1 MQTPDWGALEAVD
14 GVRLSWYA
22 VVSPIDRGAS
32 AQTRS
37 RRVRR
42 NVVTAV
48 TGETRAVRGGARN
61 SKREPSNLT
70 ATPFA
75 LSPNTGTS
83 GRTARSRPRSASCP
97 SARS

>member
-14 GVRLSWYA
+14 GVRLSWYV

-32 AQTRS
+32 ARTRS

-48 TGETRAVRGGARN
+48 TGETRAIRGGARN
-61 SKREPSNLT
+61 SNANR
-70 ATPFA
+70 
-75 LSPNTGTS
+75 
-83 GRTARSRPRSASCP
+83 RI
-97 SARS
+97 

>member
-37 RRVRR
+37 RRVRGH
-42 NVVTAV
+42 VVAAV
-48 TGETRAVRGGARN
+48 TGETRA
-61 SKREPSNLT
+61 
-70 ATPFA
+70 
-75 LSPNTGTS
+75 
-83 GRTARSRPRSASCP
+83 
-97 SARS
+97 